1 MYATLTQQSHLTL
14 NHVHLLLKK
23 NTDLLRK
30 GFHLNSLAPRAK
42 VVLEGGGGLSE
53 GRPLNRGN
61 TEGTLPNLV
70 SCVLTLN
77 LLNSSWQL

>member
-30 GFHLNSLAPRAK
+30 GFHLNSLAPRAE
-42 VVLEGGGGLSE
+42 VVLEGGGGLVKAGHLIE
-53 GRPLNRGN
+53 EILR
-61 TEGTLPNLV
+61 
-70 SCVLTLN
+70 VLCQI
-77 LLNSSWQL
+77 WCPVY